1 MNLLCT
7 FTEENKP
14 TTMLPDS
21 FQPYYLNKPVG
32 NTVNFTT
39 SGDTSLLTAGQL
51 GIFTC
56 PPTGSIGNAIAA
68 GTSTPCVIASGSWYT
83 QDMINPL
90 WGGLQEPDYTQIIDW
105 KNVNAYIFT
114 AGVQAQ
120 NQISSFGWNL
130 TSGSTVGPAFFC
142 GTTYQFQLIVEGN
155 PALQFLNKEYYKSFS
170 AFGGCCG
177 TGCTSGCTST
187 YADAAC
193 ILLQWKDG
201 ITQDPYMPSFIAPA
215 VYIQTSTGTA
225 VQVYSAYDVQ
235 RATLGTYGSQIATQ
249 AGVPSAQ
256 TAVLNAGAYTCN
268 TSNPQSVVAGLQI
281 TCAYIQTV
289 FQTCTFSPTDHFE
302 VEPIYVQGS
311 LFTQDANPCAVNTT
325 IDTSVPNMWYEI
337 QAPLQLRGIGQTV
350 VRNMIAWG
358 RYKQEDFPDSQWS
371 GSLRQREI
379 ELYPW
384 LNVVTLSAVY
394 DMLYLKFNIFRP
406 YNSQQIH
413 NNDEYALTIYF
424 PTGTYITPFV
434 NLINACLAASGN
446 YITSPTTI

>member
-1 MNLLCT
+1 
-7 FTEENKP
+7 
-14 TTMLPDS
+14 MLPDS
-21 FQPYYLNKPVG
+21 FQPYYLNQPVS

-56 PPTGSIGNAIAA
+56 PPTGAIGNAISA
-68 GTSTPCVIASGSWYT
+68 GTNTPCVIASGSWYT
-83 QDMINPL
+83 SDTINPL

-105 KNVNAYIFT
+105 RNVNAYIYTQGT
-114 AGVQAQ
+114 AAV
-120 NQISSFGWNL
+120 NQISAFGWNQ
-130 TSGSTVGPAFFC
+130 TPGSTVGPAYFC
-142 GTTYQFQLIVEGN
+142 GTQYQFQLIVEGN
-155 PALQFLNKEYYKSFS
+155 PALQFLNKEYYKSFT

-193 ILLQWKDG
+193 IHLQWKDG
-201 ITQDPYMPSFIAPA
+201 ITQDPYMSSFVAPA
-215 VYIQTSTGTA
+215 VYIQTFAGTA
-225 VQVYSAYDVQ
+225 YQVYSAYDVQ
-235 RATLGTYGSQIATQ
+235 RAQAGTYGSVLATTPNNNP
-249 AGVPSAQ
+249 A
-256 TAVLNAGAYTCN
+256 LNAAIIAQGAYVCN
-268 TSNPQSVVAGLQI
+268 TNNPQSVVSSLQI
-281 TCAYIQTV
+281 TCAYVQTV

-325 IDTSVPNMWYEI
+325 IDTSVPNMWVQI
-337 QAPLQLRGIGQTV
+337 QAPLQVRGIGWTV
-350 VRNMIAWG
+350 RNNMIAWG
-358 RYKQEDFPDSQWS
+358 RYKQEDFPDSQWV

-384 LNVVTLSAVY
+384 QNVINQLGIY

-434 NLINACLAASGN
+434 NLINSCLSAAGN
-446 YITSPTTI
+446 YITSPTII

>member
-1 MNLLCT
+1 
-7 FTEENKP
+7 
-14 TTMLPDS
+14 MLPDS
-21 FQPYYLNKPVG
+21 FQPYLLNQPIS

-68 GTSTPCVIASGSWYT
+68 GTATPCVIASGSWYT
-83 QDMINPL
+83 SDSINPL

-105 KNVNAYIFT
+105 RLVNAYYY
-114 AGVQAQ
+114 AQGAQAV
-120 NQISSFGWNL
+120 NQISTFGWNQ

-142 GTTYQFQLIVEGN
+142 GTTYQFQLEVSGN
-155 PALQFLNKEYYKSFS
+155 PALNFLNKLYYKSFT

-187 YADAAC
+187 YTDAAC

-201 ITQDPYMPSFIAPA
+201 ITQDPYMPSFVAPQ
-215 VYIQTSTGTA
+215 VFIQTSAGTA
-225 VQVYSAYDVQ
+225 FEVYSAYDVQ
-235 RATLGTYGSQIATQ
+235 RATAGTYGSVLATQ
-249 AGVPSAQ
+249 PGNAALQATVIAAGV
-256 TAVLNAGAYTCN
+256 YTCN
-268 TSNPQSVVAGLQI
+268 TSNPQSVVASLQI
-281 TCAYIQTV
+281 TCAYQQTV
-289 FQTCTFSPTDHFE
+289 FKTCTFSPTDHYE

-325 IDTSVPNMWYEI
+325 IDTSVPNMWTQI
-337 QAPLQLRGIGQTV
+337 QAPAQVRGIGQTT
-350 VRNMIAWG
+350 VRKMLEWG
-358 RYKQEDFPDSQWS
+358 RYKQEDFPDSQWV

-384 LNVVTLSAVY
+384 LNVVNLAGIY
-394 DMLYLKFNIFRP
+394 DMLYIKFNINRT
-406 YNSQQIH
+406 YNTQQIH
-413 NNDEYALTIYF
+413 SNDEYALSIYF
-424 PTGTYITPFV
+424 PTGTVITAFT

-446 YITSPTTI
+446 YITSPTVI